1 MNPIPILYGNREMSF
16 DPDTLE
22 KLKYLNY
29 KAGKQGKNLK
39 ERFSPIINEALA
51 EFFDVKLVELNI
63 EPYIDV
69 EAENSK
75 RRYQKMIEGQARE
88 REDRRILQ
96 LAKLKIIEDA
106 KKAIMKEEKKSGKK
120 IELPNDIKR
129 QLFNYKI

>member
-1 MNPIPILYGNREMSF
+1 MNTVPILYINRELSF